1 MDETPIAEY
10 VSGWE
15 PEPAAREEVV
25 DPGPARA
32 LAGVLDQPSPVRA
45 DGDPLPPLWHW
56 AYFLDRPAE
65 SELGPDGHR
74 ADGAFL
80 PPIPGRHRM
89 FAGGRL
95 DITGPLRAGERAVR
109 TSRVAAVQPKQGR
122 SGELL
127 FVTEEHTYTVQGR
140 TRMVEQ
146 QDIVYRRHVLPPAR
160 TAPAGDPPDP
170 AGAPLSLTLNP
181 TAALLFRFS
190 ALTYNAHRIHY
201 DHPYATG
208 EEGYPGLVV
217 HGPLLALAMLEPLRR
232 SGAQVHRY
240 SFRLRRPAFLG
251 APVTVTGEPDGTG
264 ADLRAHSA
272 AADPSATARADYQT
286 GGDR

>member
-1 MDETPIAEY
+1 MSEDTASIAAYVQGWNPPEET
-10 VSGWE
+10 
-15 PEPAAREEVV
+15 REETL
-25 DPGPARA
+25 DPGPCTA
-32 LAGVLDQPSPVRA
+32 LAGVLDRPSPVRR

-56 AYFLDRPAE
+56 THFLDRPAE

-95 DITGPLRAGERAVR
+95 EVAEPLRAGERAVR
-109 TSRVAAVQPKQGR
+109 TSRVARVQAKRGR

-127 FVTEEHTYTVQGR
+127 FVTEEHVFTVDGR
-140 TRMVEQ
+140 TRMTEQ
-146 QDIVYRRHVLPPAR
+146 QDVVYRRHVLPPER
-160 TAPAGDPPDP
+160 TAPEGEPPPPD
-170 AGAPLSLTLNP
+170 GGPLSLRLEP
-181 TAALLFRFS
+181 TAATLFRFS

-208 EEGYPGLVV
+208 VEGYPGLVV
-217 HGPLLALAMLEPLRR
+217 HGPLLAIAMLEPLRR
-232 SGAQVHRY
+232 LGRPVRRY
-240 SFRLRRPAFLG
+240 AFRLRRPAFLG
-251 APVTVTGEPDGTG
+251 APVLIGGDLDATG

-272 AADPSATARADYQT
+272 AADPAATARAEFEDA
-286 GGDR
+286 